1 MRWAVLWGAFLVASS
16 YARPALAQDD
26 AEALTKQGLEL
37 RRQRR
42 DAEALAVFR
51 HAYAVKATPRTLAQ
65 IALAEQALGK
75 WVDAEADLDAA
86 LGSTDDAWIAPHR
99 SALLGGLATI
109 RSHLGWLEVTAD
121 APAARL
127 WVNGADL
134 GELPLAK
141 PVRVE
146 AGSVVVEVRAA
157 GFVPARRVPFV
168 EPGGSAREAVHL
180 VPLTTE
186 PPAAVPEPAASPPV
200 APAGTTEPPRSPY
213 ASVLPTA
220 EHAQRTAGDKKARY
234 ASYVAFGAG
243 AVGLGLGAYFGILT
257 LQEKEERDKAC
268 SGTTCTAGPPGS
280 NIPRGVAF
288 DQRARVL
295 ATESTAWFVGG
306 LAAAAAGGVL
316 MWLSLPRSVSSHGAT
331 LRIVPRLGADRAGAS
346 LELGGSW

>member
-1 MRWAVLWGAFLVASS
+1 VC
-16 YARPALAQDD
+16 AQEDD
-26 AEALTKQGLEL
+26 PEALTRQGLEL

-51 HAYAVKATPRTLAQ
+51 RAYAVKATPRTLAQ

-75 WVDAEADLDAA
+75 WIDAEADLDAA

-99 SALLGGLATI
+99 SMLLGGLATI

-121 APAARL
+121 AHAARL
-127 WVNGADL
+127 WINGADL

-180 VPLTTE
+180 VPLTPE
-186 PPAAVPEPAASPPV
+186 PPAAVPRPV
-200 APAGTTEPPRSPY
+200 APPLAAPTGPTEPPE
-213 ASVLPTA
+213 ASALPSADDT
-220 EHAQRTAGDKKARY
+220 QRTAGDKNARY
-234 ASYVAFGAG
+234 AAYVAFGAG
-243 AVGLGLGAYFGILT
+243 AVGLGLGAYFGVLT
-257 LQEKEERDKAC
+257 LNKKEERDKAC
-268 SGTTCTAGPPGS
+268 PDPTTCLDA
-280 NIPRGVAF
+280 NGVAL
-288 DQRARVL
+288 DQRTRVL
-295 ATESTAWFVGG
+295 ATQSTAWFVGG
-306 LAAAAAGGVL
+306 VAAAAAGGVL
-316 MWLSLPRSVSSHGAT
+316 MWLSLPRSIGAHGAT